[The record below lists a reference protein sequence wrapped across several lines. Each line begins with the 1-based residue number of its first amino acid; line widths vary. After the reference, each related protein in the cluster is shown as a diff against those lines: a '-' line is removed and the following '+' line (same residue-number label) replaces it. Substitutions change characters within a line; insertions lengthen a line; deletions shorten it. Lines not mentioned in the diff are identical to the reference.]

1 MIASYEDPASVVAWR
16 LQSLAA
22 IRSGQVG
29 GALPAGMAALQRVH
43 VAHFGGMPL
52 FGPRTQYNAR
62 PEPLRGW
69 AHLWGAVDRIRPA
82 VVILDP
88 SAACF
93 TGEANHV
100 TAVREFVGALTAEAS
115 ERACGVLLVSHSNK
129 AARGQSGSVLNVFLC
144 LSYST

>member
-69 AHLWGAVDRIRPA
+69 AHL
-82 VVILDP
+82 
-88 SAACF
+88 
-93 TGEANHV
+93 
-100 TAVREFVGALTAEAS
+100 
-115 ERACGVLLVSHSNK
+115 
-129 AARGQSGSVLNVFLC
+129 
-144 LSYST
+144 